1 MCSEVAVW
9 RSAIAAMR
17 SRAVLRVEDTSPYIP
32 LSSLRGTEIMTTSL
46 YLHLVHV
53 CTYVCGEWGLL

>member
-17 SRAVLRVEDTSPYIP
+17 SRTVLRVEDTSPYIP
-32 LSSLRGTEIMTTSL
+32 ICSLRGTEIMTT

-53 CTYVCGEWGLL
+53 CTYVCGEWGLP